1 MFGLTTLAAHQL
13 PLGNMLFIIISFL
26 VLMVILKK
34 VAYGPLTKVLDER
47 AAKISSDIDSAEKA
61 RQEAEKLAAQRQSE
75 LADTRQQATKVIAD
89 AKASAQKQ
97 SEALLAAA
105 SERATLINQ
114 QAQTDAEKLKED
126 AISNAKEDVAALSVA
141 IASKLMQKELSLDD
155 QQALIDAYISD
166 LETK

>member
-26 VLMVILKK
+26 VLMVIFKK

-47 AAKISSDIDSAEKA
+47 AAKFSSDIDSAEKA

-75 LADTRQQATKVIAD
+75 LADTRQQATKVVAD

-114 QAQTDAEKLKED
+114 QAQIDAEKLKED
-126 AISNAKEDVAALSVA
+126 AISNAKDDVAALSVA

>member
-97 SEALLAAA
+97 SETLLAAA

-126 AISNAKEDVAALSVA
+126 AISNAKDDVAALSVA

>member
-1 MFGLTTLAAHQL
+1 MFGLTTLAANKL

-26 VLMVILKK
+26 LLMLILKK

-47 AAKISSDIDSAEKA
+47 ADKISADIDGAELA
-61 RQEAEKLAAQRQSE
+61 RQDAEKLAVQRQSE
-75 LADTRQQATKVIAD
+75 LADTRQQATKVVAD

-97 SEALLAAA
+97 SDSLISTA
-105 SERATLINQ
+105 SDRATLINK

-126 AISNAKEDVAALSVA
+126 AISNAKNDVAALSVA
-141 IASKLMQKELSLDD
+141 IASKLLQKELSLND

>member
-75 LADTRQQATKVIAD
+75 LADTRQQATKVVAD

-126 AISNAKEDVAALSVA
+126 AISNAKDDVAALSVA
-141 IASKLMQKELSLDD
+141 IASMLMQKELSLDD

>member
-1 MFGLTTLAAHQL
+1 MFGLTTLAANKL
-13 PLGNMLFIIISFL
+13 PLGNMLFVIISFL
-26 VLMVILKK
+26 LLMLILKK

-47 AAKISSDIDSAEKA
+47 ADKISADIDGAELA
-61 RQEAEKLAAQRQSE
+61 RQDAEKLAVQRQSE
-75 LADTRQQATKVIAD
+75 LADTRQQATQVVAE

-97 SEALLAAA
+97 SDSLISTA
-105 SERATLINQ
+105 SDRATLINK

-126 AISNAKEDVAALSVA
+126 AISNAKNDVAALSVA
-141 IASKLMQKELSLDD
+141 IASKLMQKELSLND

>member
-1 MFGLTTLAAHQL
+1 MFGLTALAAHQL

-34 VAYGPLTKVLDER
+34 VAYGTLTKVLDER

-75 LADTRQQATKVIAD
+75 LADTRQQATKVVAD

-126 AISNAKEDVAALSVA
+126 AISNAKDDVAALSVA

>member
-1 MFGLTTLAAHQL
+1 MFGLTTLAANKL

-26 VLMVILKK
+26 LLMYILKL

-47 AAKISSDIDSAEKA
+47 ADKISADIDGAEIA
-61 RQEAEKLAAQRQSE
+61 RQDAEKLAVQRQSE
-75 LADTRQQATKVIAD
+75 LADTRQQATKVVAD

-97 SEALLAAA
+97 SDSLISTA
-105 SERATLINQ
+105 SDRATLINK

-126 AISNAKEDVAALSVA
+126 AISNAKNDVAALSVA
-141 IASKLMQKELSLDD
+141 IASKLMQKELSLND

>member
-13 PLGNMLFIIISFL
+13 PLGNMLFIIIAFL

-75 LADTRQQATKVIAD
+75 LADTRQQATKVVAD

-126 AISNAKEDVAALSVA
+126 AISNAKDDVAALSVA

>member
-1 MFGLTTLAAHQL
+1 MFGLTTLAANKL

-26 VLMVILKK
+26 LLMLILKK

-47 AAKISSDIDSAEKA
+47 ADKISADIDGAEIA
-61 RQEAEKLAAQRQSE
+61 RQDAEKLAVQRQSE
-75 LADTRQQATKVIAD
+75 LADTRQQATKVVAD

-97 SEALLAAA
+97 SDSLISTA
-105 SERATLINQ
+105 SDRATLINK

-126 AISNAKEDVAALSVA
+126 AISNAKNDVAALSVA
-141 IASKLMQKELSLDD
+141 IASKLMQKELSLND

>member
-126 AISNAKEDVAALSVA
+126 AISNAKDYVAALSVA

>member
-75 LADTRQQATKVIAD
+75 LADTRQQATKVVAD

-97 SEALLAAA
+97 SETLLAAA

-126 AISNAKEDVAALSVA
+126 AISNAKDDVAALSVA

-155 QQALIDAYISD
+155 QQALIDAYISN

>member
-126 AISNAKEDVAALSVA
+126 AISNAKDDIAALSVA

>member
-75 LADTRQQATKVIAD
+75 LADTRQQATKVVAD

-114 QAQTDAEKLKED
+114 QAQTDAEKRKED
-126 AISNAKEDVAALSVA
+126 AISNAKDDVAALSVA

>member
-1 MFGLTTLAAHQL
+1 MFGLTTLAANKL
-13 PLGNMLFIIISFL
+13 PLGNMLFVIISFL
-26 VLMVILKK
+26 LLMLILKK

-47 AAKISSDIDSAEKA
+47 ADKISADIDGAELA
-61 RQEAEKLAAQRQSE
+61 RQDAEKLAVQRQSE
-75 LADTRQQATKVIAD
+75 LADTRQQATKVVAD

-97 SEALLAAA
+97 SDSLISTA
-105 SERATLINQ
+105 SDRATLINK

-126 AISNAKEDVAALSVA
+126 AISNAKNDVAALSVA
-141 IASKLMQKELSLDD
+141 IASKLMQKELSLND

>member
-75 LADTRQQATKVIAD
+75 LADTRQQATKVVAD
-89 AKASAQKQ
+89 AKASAQQQ

-126 AISNAKEDVAALSVA
+126 AISNAKDDVAALSVA

>member
-47 AAKISSDIDSAEKA
+47 AAKISSDIDGAEKA
-61 RQEAEKLAAQRQSE
+61 RQEKLAAQRQSE
-75 LADTRQQATKVIAD
+75 LADTRQQATKVVAD

-126 AISNAKEDVAALSVA
+126 AISNAKDDVAALSVA

>member
-75 LADTRQQATKVIAD
+75 LADTRQQAAKVIAD

-126 AISNAKEDVAALSVA
+126 AISNAKDDVAALSVA

>member
-1 MFGLTTLAAHQL
+1 MFGLTTLAANKL

-26 VLMVILKK
+26 LLMLILKK

-47 AAKISSDIDSAEKA
+47 ADKISADIDGAELA
-61 RQEAEKLAAQRQSE
+61 RQDAEKLAVQRQSE
-75 LADTRQQATKVIAD
+75 LADTRQQATKVVAD

-97 SEALLAAA
+97 SDSLISTA
-105 SERATLINQ
+105 SDRATLIIK

-126 AISNAKEDVAALSVA
+126 AISNAKNDVAALSVA
-141 IASKLMQKELSLDD
+141 IASKLMQKELSLND

>member
-75 LADTRQQATKVIAD
+75 LADTRQQAAKVIAD

-126 AISNAKEDVAALSVA
+126 AISNAKDDIAALSVA

>member
-75 LADTRQQATKVIAD
+75 LADTRQQATKVVAD
-89 AKASAQKQ
+89 AKAGAKVSGFVRFGLGEGVEKEESNFA
-97 SEALLAAA
+97 E
-105 SERATLINQ
+105 EVMC
-114 QAQTDAEKLKED
+114 QTKG
-126 AISNAKEDVAALSVA
+126 
-141 IASKLMQKELSLDD
+141 
-155 QQALIDAYISD
+155 
-166 LETK
+166 

>member
-1 MFGLTTLAAHQL
+1 MFGLTTLAANKI

-47 AAKISSDIDSAEKA
+47 AEKISTDIDGAESA
-61 RQEAEKLAAQRQSE
+61 RQEAENLAAQRQSE
-75 LADTRQQATKVIAD
+75 LADTRQQATKVVAD

-97 SEALLAAA
+97 SDALVAVAA
-105 SERATLINQ
+105 ERANTINQ

-126 AISNAKEDVAALSVA
+126 AIANAKNDVAALSVA
-141 IASKLMQKELSLDD
+141 IASKLMQKELSLND

>member
-1 MFGLTTLAAHQL
+1 MFGLTTLAANKL

-47 AAKISSDIDSAEKA
+47 AEKISTDIDGAESA
-61 RQEAEKLAAQRQSE
+61 RQEAENLAAQRQSE
-75 LADTRQQATKVIAD
+75 LADTRQQATKVVTD

-97 SEALLAAA
+97 SDALVAVAA
-105 SERATLINQ
+105 ERANAINQ

-126 AISNAKEDVAALSVA
+126 AIANAKNDVAALSVA
-141 IASKLMQKELSLDD
+141 IASKLMQKELSLND

>member
-1 MFGLTTLAAHQL
+1 
-13 PLGNMLFIIISFL
+13 
-26 VLMVILKK
+26 MVILKK

-75 LADTRQQATKVIAD
+75 LADTRQQATKVVAD

-126 AISNAKEDVAALSVA
+126 AISNAKDDVAALSVA

>member
-1 MFGLTTLAAHQL
+1 MFGLTTLAANKL

-26 VLMVILKK
+26 LLMLILKK

-47 AAKISSDIDSAEKA
+47 ADKISADIDGAELA
-61 RQEAEKLAAQRQSE
+61 RQDAEKLSVQRQSE
-75 LADTRQQATKVIAD
+75 LADTRQQATKVVAD

-97 SEALLAAA
+97 SDSLISTA
-105 SERATLINQ
+105 SDRATLINK

-126 AISNAKEDVAALSVA
+126 AISNAKNDVAALSVA
-141 IASKLMQKELSLDD
+141 IASKLMQKELSLND

>member
-1 MFGLTTLAAHQL
+1 MFGLTTLAAGKL

-26 VLMVILKK
+26 VLMYILKL

-47 AAKISSDIDSAEKA
+47 ADKISNDIDGAETA
-61 RQEAEKLAAQRQSE
+61 RQEAEELSAQRQSE
-75 LADTRQQATKVIAD
+75 LANTRQEATKVVAD
-89 AKASAQKQ
+89 AKISAQKQ
-97 SEALLAAA
+97 SDSLIAVA
-105 SERATLINQ
+105 SQRATSISQ

-126 AISNAKEDVAALSVA
+126 AISNAKNDVAALSVA
-141 IASKLMQKELSLDD
+141 IASKLMQKELSLND

>member
-1 MFGLTTLAAHQL
+1 MFGLTTLAANKL

-26 VLMVILKK
+26 LLMLILKK

-47 AAKISSDIDSAEKA
+47 ADKISADIDGAELA
-61 RQEAEKLAAQRQSE
+61 RQDAEKLAVQRQSE
-75 LADTRQQATKVIAD
+75 LADTRQQATKVVAD

-97 SEALLAAA
+97 SDSLISTA
-105 SERATLINQ
+105 SDRATLINK

-126 AISNAKEDVAALSVA
+126 AISNAKNDVAALSVA
-141 IASKLMQKELSLDD
+141 IASKLMQKELSLND

>member
-1 MFGLTTLAAHQL
+1 MFGLTALAAHQL

-75 LADTRQQATKVIAD
+75 LADTRQQATKVVAD

-126 AISNAKEDVAALSVA
+126 AISNAKDDVASLSVA

>member
-1 MFGLTTLAAHQL
+1 MFGLTTLAANKL

-26 VLMVILKK
+26 LLMLILKK

-47 AAKISSDIDSAEKA
+47 ADKISADIDGAEIA
-61 RQEAEKLAAQRQSE
+61 RQDAEKLAVQRQSE
-75 LADTRQQATKVIAD
+75 LADTRQQATKVVAD

-97 SEALLAAA
+97 SDSLISTA
-105 SERATLINQ
+105 SDRATLINK

-126 AISNAKEDVAALSVA
+126 AISNAQNDVAALSVA
-141 IASKLMQKELSLDD
+141 IASKLMQKELSLND